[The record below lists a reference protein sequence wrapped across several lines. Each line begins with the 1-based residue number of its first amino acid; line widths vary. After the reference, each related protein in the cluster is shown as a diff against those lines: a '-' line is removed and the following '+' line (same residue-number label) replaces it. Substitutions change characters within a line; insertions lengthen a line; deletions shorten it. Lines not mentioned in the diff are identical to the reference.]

1 MPPRKRQQQPEARE
15 HKRKFKRRERF
26 KQYSKNRKPGDVLTR
41 LLFCQRNT
49 ISESTYHALKRQG
62 RGPREI
68 KVGSRTLITEQA
80 EADWRAEREAE
91 TRAAERKVKATENA
105 SSQQV

>member
-49 ISESTYHALKRQG
+49 ISESTYQQ
-62 RGPREI
+62 
-68 KVGSRTLITEQA
+68 V
-80 EADWRAEREAE
+80 REAFE
-91 TRAAERKVKATENA
+91 AELVDTVIVKGKTESVKIYRVLGRRGVPADQIQPLEATLAPAE
-105 SSQQV
+105 